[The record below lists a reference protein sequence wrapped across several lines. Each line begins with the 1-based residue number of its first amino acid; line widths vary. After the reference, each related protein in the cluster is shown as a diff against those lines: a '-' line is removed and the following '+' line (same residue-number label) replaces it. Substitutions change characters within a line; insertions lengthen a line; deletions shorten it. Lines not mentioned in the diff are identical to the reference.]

1 MSGSVPMTNKGFK
14 MLQQKL
20 KKLKNQERPRIL
32 LELEKARDHGDLSE
46 NAEYHAAKEK
56 YGFIKGH
63 IEDIEGKLS
72 RAQVIDISRLTGEK
86 VVFGATVTMADVD
99 DENAKEVT
107 YQIVGEDEAN
117 VEQGKININSPI
129 ARALIGKSQYDW
141 VKVRSPKGEREY
153 EILEVKYIV

>member
-153 EILEVKYIV
+153 EILEVKFIV

>member
-1 MSGSVPMTNKGFK
+1 M
-14 MLQQKL
+14 